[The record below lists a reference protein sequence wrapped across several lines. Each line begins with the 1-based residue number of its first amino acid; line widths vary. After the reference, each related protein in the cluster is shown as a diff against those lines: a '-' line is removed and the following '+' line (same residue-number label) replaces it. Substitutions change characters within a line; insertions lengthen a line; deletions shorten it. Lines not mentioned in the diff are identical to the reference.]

1 MAAAIQGLPP
11 LPKSLSGL
19 LSFSK
24 DAATAAGAAG
34 GTSGQQQPQQLQ
46 QQQQQ
51 PSRPVANRDSFP
63 LSKAQQQQ
71 RILEAQ
77 QQEQRILEAQ
87 QQEQRI
93 LEAQQQQHL
102 LHQQQQ
108 QRLSAGSIED
118 ASSPPLSLSSYQT
131 AASASP
137 PEAMRQPQ
145 QHPQGDRIFDRSA
158 SYLPQQQQRRGSGS
172 GNSQQHQV
180 YANDSVGNL
189 ASLSSTASSAFS
201 GKITN

>member
-24 DAATAAGAAG
+24 DAAAAAGAAG

-51 PSRPVANRDSFP
+51 LSRPVANRDSFP
-63 LSKAQQQQ
+63 LSKAQQQ
-71 RILEAQ
+71 
-77 QQEQRILEAQ
+77 QRILEAQ

-137 PEAMRQPQ
+137 PEAMRQTQ

-201 GKITN
+201 GKIANYEIGAT

>member
-24 DAATAAGAAG
+24 DAAAAAGAAG

-63 LSKAQQQQ
+63 LSKAQQQ
-71 RILEAQ
+71 
-77 QQEQRILEAQ
+77 QRILEAQ

-158 SYLPQQQQRRGSGS
+158 SYLPQQQQRRGSG
-172 GNSQQHQV
+172 NSQQHQV

-201 GKITN
+201 GKITIYEIGAT